1 MGRTAPVPSTSLSS
15 HGEVQEARSGERG
28 RGVEAEE
35 RERTLPEVTEFTRSE
50 ASTQV
55 GLPARSPSA
64 TTLSHLSLP
73 WPLTAR
79 GPHGGLL
86 CLFLLL

>member
-1 MGRTAPVPSTSLSS
+1 MPSTSLSS

-55 GLPARSPSA
+55 GLPARSPS
-64 TTLSHLSLP
+64 TTLSYLSLP

-79 GPHGGLL
+79 GPLGGPL